1 MFHSLFK
8 TLFSVKMEEAGSA
21 EAPAGGAG
29 GGAPAAP
36 AATAAP
42 ATTAEP
48 AVTTEPAKPEGK
60 EPAAASVNDN
70 GMQTY
75 IDQHSADN
83 PALGLALGFLR
94 DNGISPTD
102 PAFTAAEVDGD
113 FTLLKAI
120 LATKATP
127 GSDAMLGILEKAV
140 GDHQAAIEAHEAQ
153 TTQIVTGILGEQS
166 DEILGWAR
174 ETASPEEKES
184 FNDMFEA
191 GGIYARA
198 AAMLLKD
205 AYVSGGN
212 TVPAKSPVQQ
222 AQPAGNAGPL
232 SAREYAE
239 EVQKLAKTMRGD
251 PRNSPEYAQLS
262 RRRAAGRTRGM

>member
-8 TLFSVKMEEAGSA
+8 TLFAVKMEAEGGA

-29 GGAPAAP
+29 GGAPASPAAP
-36 AATAAP
+36 AAPAAP
-42 ATTAEP
+42 ASPAEP
-48 AVTTEPAKPEGK
+48 AEPEGK
-60 EPAAASVNDN
+60 EEPAAAPANDN

-94 DNGISPTD
+94 DQGISPTD

-120 LATKATP
+120 LATKAAP
-127 GSDAMLGILEKAV
+127 GSEAMLGILEKAV
-140 GDHQAAIEAHEAQ
+140 ADHQATVEAHEAQ

-205 AYVSGGN
+205 AYVSSGN

-262 RRRAAGRTRGM
+262 RRRAAGRNRGM

>member
-8 TLFSVKMEEAGSA
+8 TLFAVKMEAEGGA

-42 ATTAEP
+42 AAPAAPAEP
-48 AVTTEPAKPEGK
+48 AEPAKPEGK
-60 EPAAASVNDN
+60 EEPAAPANDN

-94 DNGISPTD
+94 DQGISPTD

-120 LATKATP
+120 LATKAAP
-127 GSDAMLGILEKAV
+127 GSEAMLGILEKAV
-140 GDHQAAIEAHEAQ
+140 ADHQATVEAHEAQ

-205 AYVSGGN
+205 AYVSSGN

-262 RRRAAGRTRGM
+262 RRRAAGRNRGM

>member
-8 TLFSVKMEEAGSA
+8 NLFAVKMEEAGSA
-21 EAPAGGAG
+21 EAPAASAGAG
-29 GGAPAAP
+29 SPEVQAAP
-36 AATAAP
+36 AAQA
-42 ATTAEP
+42 
-48 AVTTEPAKPEGK
+48 EPAKPA
-60 EPAAASVNDN
+60 EPAKTEAAEPAKSEVPDN

-75 IDQHSADN
+75 IDQYSEKN
-83 PALGLALGFLR
+83 PALSLALGFLR
-94 DNGISPTD
+94 DAGISPTD

-120 LATKATP
+120 LATKAAP
-127 GSDAMLGILEKAV
+127 GTEAMLGILEKAV
-140 GDHQAAIEAHEAQ
+140 ADHQAEVQAHEEQ

-184 FNDMFEA
+184 FNDMFAA
-191 GGIYARA
+191 GGVYARA
-198 AAMLLKD
+198 AAVLLKS
-205 AYVSGGN
+205 AYVDSGN

-222 AQPAGNAGPL
+222 GQLPTGNAGPL
-232 SAREYAE
+232 TARQYAE
-239 EVQKLAKTMRGD
+239 EVQKLAKAHRGD

-262 RRRAAGRTRGM
+262 RRRAAGRARGI